1 VPCPGDRD
9 PHTWS
14 ESLTEANKGKT
25 FTAAITFMI
34 KFSFQK
40 IDYIYMTGDIVDHGV
55 WDTSI
60 SKNTESIKKL
70 LTALKMEFPNTPVYP
85 VLGNHESSPPNM

>member
-1 VPCPGDRD
+1 MAND
-9 PHTWS
+9 P
-14 ESLTEANKGKT
+14 ESFIEVNVWKTQLQRTNVIKLT
-25 FTAAITFMI
+25 
-34 KFSFQK
+34 FQK

-60 SKNTESIKKL
+60 PKNTESIKKV

-85 VLGNHESSPPNM
+85 ILGNHEATPTNL